1 MAGSDGKESA
11 CNAGDTGSIPRS
23 GRSSGKGNGNP
34 LQYSGLKSPMD
45 RGTWQ
50 ANSPQGLKESDMN
63 EQPMQCTVY
72 RDTEES
78 NSVTGFYFIGRERR
92 KTMTNHNIYLKLQ
105 TQE

>member
-1 MAGSDGKESA
+1 
-11 CNAGDTGSIPRS
+11 
-23 GRSSGKGNGNP
+23 
-34 LQYSGLKSPMD
+34 MD

-50 ANSPQGLKESDMN
+50 ANSPQGLKESDMA

-72 RDTEES
+72 RDTEQS

-105 TQE
+105 TQEWCLIDTNSPSLKTVKGNEA